1 MMMITIKILLMM
13 TDFFVNLFVTELRP
27 LSLFV
32 ADPSSAGRE
41 IQPCLDT
48 ARDVIPRD
56 HYSTT
61 PVFLGA
67 TAGMRLLRYK

>member
-1 MMMITIKILLMM
+1 M